1 MAKIADVLQTERS
14 RQESTE
20 WNKIHLFQ
28 MGDFYRAYE
37 WSAWLIVAITY
48 NDEVRKQSRD
58 RKPLKLSRKQLAK
71 SDDTF
76 CFVGF
81 PIKSMEKF
89 IPTRTN
95 FESTETKHII
105 VTITLPQPTDG
116 TVVDYERLNK
126 AFTEWK
132 MAIPVSNKEDNIDED
147 GNPRP
152 PKQKPAKT
160 SPATTAAA
168 TATTAPAISGGGI
181 ISQIMGYQLQD
192 HTDIDNRLFIASLQR
207 QLAQIL

>member
-1 MAKIADVLQTERS
+1 MAKIADVLQTERN
-14 RQESTE
+14 RQASTE

-152 PKQKPAKT
+152 PKPRPPSVKSDAAAP
-160 SPATTAAA
+160 TAASS
-168 TATTAPAISGGGI
+168 TSINIPKGGKI
-181 ISQIMGYQLQD
+181 TITIV
-192 HTDIDNRLFIASLQR
+192 IE
-207 QLAQIL
+207 

>member
-1 MAKIADVLQTERS
+1 MAKIADVLQIERN
-14 RQESTE
+14 RQAPED

-37 WSAWLIVAITY
+37 WSAWLIVVITY

-58 RKPLKLSRKQLAK
+58 RKPLKLLRKQLAK

-95 FESTETKHII
+95 FESTENKHII

-116 TVVDYERLNK
+116 TEVDYERLNK

-132 MAIPVSNKEDNIDED
+132 ASIQVSNKDDIIDED

-152 PKQKPAKT
+152 PKQKP
-160 SPATTAAA
+160 STTAAH
-168 TATTAPAISGGGI
+168 TATMPTAGGGI
-181 ISQIMGYQLQD
+181 ISQIMGYQLQE
-192 HTDIDNRLFIASLQR
+192 HSDIDNRLFIASLQK
-207 QLAQIL
+207 QLSQIL

>member
-1 MAKIADVLQTERS
+1 MAKIADVLQTERN
-14 RQESTE
+14 RQATTE

-48 NDEVRKQSRD
+48 NDEVRKQSKD
-58 RKPLKLSRKQLAK
+58 RKPLKLSHKQLAN
-71 SDDTF
+71 SEDTF

-89 IPTRTN
+89 IPTRTG
-95 FESTETKHII
+95 FESTENKHLI

-116 TVVDYERLNK
+116 TEIDYERLNK

-132 MAIPVSNKEDNIDED
+132 TAIPVSNKEDIIDEN

-152 PKQKPAKT
+152 PKPKQNKNA
-160 SPATTAAA
+160 PATTAATQTETPSVA
-168 TATTAPAISGGGI
+168 RGGI
-181 ISQIMGYQLQD
+181 ISKILGYQLQD
-192 HTDIDNRLFIASLQR
+192 HTDIDNRMFIASLQ
-207 QLAQIL
+207 QQIASIL